1 MEIRIRHLSDDH
13 LSPLQQKQLKE
24 TFLRSSHDLLM
35 RFDKQNGH
43 EFETNKRGQI
53 GKRKRERVS
62 ERERER
68 EQTKI
73 E

>member
-1 MEIRIRHLSDDH
+1 
-13 LSPLQQKQLKE
+13 
-24 TFLRSSHDLLM
+24 M

-62 ERERER
+62 ERERENKPR
-68 EQTKI
+68 QNERNTKKEIKMEIKGYEIFEEKEIKTSRVTKI
-73 E
+73 